1 VHLVILAGLP
11 GSGKSTLARALG
23 REAAWPVLCV
33 DTVELALLEAGLQPG
48 VAGYLAVQ
56 ALASQQLAA
65 GLSCVVDAVHPVS
78 ATREIWKSIAAS
90 RQATLHFI
98 EVVCS
103 NPEIHR
109 LRVEVRRRE
118 EGELVPDWKRVL
130 ARKAEYEP
138 WTERPLQ
145 VDSCEPLE
153 QNLAKILRLFNGQKP
168 P

>member
-1 VHLVILAGLP
+1 MHLVILAGLP
-11 GSGKSTLARALG
+11 GSGKSTLAQALARAA
-23 REAAWPVLCV
+23 RWPVLSV
-33 DTVELALLEAGLQPG
+33 DAVELALLEAGLQPG

-65 GLSCVVDAVHPVS
+65 GLSCIVDAVHPVS
-78 ATREIWKSIAAS
+78 ATRDVWKSIAAS
-90 RQATLHFI
+90 RQARLHFV

-103 NPEIHR
+103 NADIHR

-118 EGELVPDWKRVL
+118 GGELVADWNRVL
-130 ARKAEYEP
+130 ARKAEYDPWSEP
-138 WTERPLQ
+138 PIQ

-153 QNLAKILRLFNGQKP
+153 ENLGKILRAFNGQKP